1 MRNLNN
7 IFINSTLAFVSAFI
21 ITTIIH
27 ESGHFLS
34 YYSSGAQ
41 AILYHNSVYTPDQ
54 QLDVLTR
61 IISALAGPVISC
73 IQGIIFAVIV
83 LRKPDNSARYL
94 LFLWMS
100 LLGFINFFGY
110 LMLTPISIQG
120 DTGKVAELLN
130 LSYPLRIFIAV
141 FGMVI
146 IVIIV
151 LKMGKLFSN
160 FIPNETEMSIRR
172 RYINSLILYPIL
184 AGSIINVILAFPIP
198 VILSVIYPAT
208 SSFVVLSA
216 YGIILKTK
224 SKFSPEAEIE
234 KKISVFLICITVTG
248 IVLNRIL
255 TLGIG

>member
-1 MRNLNN
+1 
-7 IFINSTLAFVSAFI
+7 
-21 ITTIIH
+21 
-27 ESGHFLS
+27 
-34 YYSSGAQ
+34 
-41 AILYHNSVYTPDQ
+41 
-54 QLDVLTR
+54 
-61 IISALAGPVISC
+61 
-73 IQGIIFAVIV
+73 
-83 LRKPDNSARYL
+83 
-94 LFLWMS
+94 
-100 LLGFINFFGY
+100 
-110 LMLTPISIQG
+110 MLTPLSTQG

-130 LSYPLRIFIAV
+130 LSYQTRIFIAV
-141 FGMVI
+141 FGLVI

-151 LKMGKLFSN
+151 LKIGKFFSN

-234 KKISVFLICITVTG
+234 KKISVFIICITVTG
-248 IVLNRIL
+248 IVFNRIL